1 MYRFHCR
8 KWGLLQW
15 YMWQQLSCYWL
26 YLGILAERFI
36 LCIIFYIF
44 HLCCNFTCGS
54 NSHCISIFSFWNA
67 STGQDTKWRS
77 NDKST
82 WRWRIFILFLSLF
95 LMFNYMS
102 RKEFD
107 YYTSNTTLFYKS
119 RNFFAKWFLRFYHI
133 HFSNPSLV
141 QFVYHYPMLRT
152 GHWGSFKM
160 TLIHFYA
167 FDNLFQSNWVVP
179 CPCCYLKLCK
189 NLSIMQSVPSE
200 VCMHVNWHISKK
212 EIHKDCVYMTGLLL
226 EWVVLALVPYF
237 DRFVQL

>member
-1 MYRFHCR
+1 M
-8 KWGLLQW
+8 Q
-15 YMWQQLSCYWL
+15 
-26 YLGILAERFI
+26 
-36 LCIIFYIF
+36 FY
-44 HLCCNFTCGS
+44 
-54 NSHCISIFSFWNA
+54 CISSWNA
-67 STGQDTKWRS
+67 RPAGWDTKWRS

-82 WRWRIFILFLSLF
+82 WHSRIFILFLSLF
-95 LMFNYMS
+95 LMFNYMP

-141 QFVYHYPMLRT
+141 QFVYHYPMLWT

-160 TLIHFYA
+160 AFIHFYA

-179 CPCCYLKLCK
+179 GPCCYFKLCK
-189 NLSIMQSVPSE
+189 NFSSIIQSVLCE
-200 VCMHVNWHISKK
+200 VCTHVNWHISKK

-226 EWVVLALVPYF
+226 A
-237 DRFVQL
+237 